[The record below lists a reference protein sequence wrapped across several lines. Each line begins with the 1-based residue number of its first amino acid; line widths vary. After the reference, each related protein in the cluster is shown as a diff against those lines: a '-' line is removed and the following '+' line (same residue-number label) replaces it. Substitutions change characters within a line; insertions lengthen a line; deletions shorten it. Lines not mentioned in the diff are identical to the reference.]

1 MSPAALCLMPPV
13 RASRRARFVCAPS
26 VSVTPVWFAEEL
38 KDMAFQC
45 VLMDDPVVA
54 ADGHTYNRKDI
65 EDWFKE
71 HNTSPNTGE
80 EFESKALFPN
90 IGMRKQI
97 NAWREEHGLPAL
109 TFGKPAKAPAHV
121 AGGGGGGGGAQIV
134 KPSAVCAHSKK
145 ALEAFCITCKKSICS
160 GCAIDAARCK
170 SHDTRPLAWIL
181 SLLRAENEAW
191 VQVQEG
197 RPQQLQAECE
207 RVDAAADAAIAA
219 FTSCIREEAAELKVE
234 LQRACV
240 GDVEGV
246 VREVGQLL
254 ADVQLAAAVHA
265 SDEPIEQLQQL
276 QLQSKA
282 L

>member
-1 MSPAALCLMPPV
+1 
-13 RASRRARFVCAPS
+13 
-26 VSVTPVWFAEEL
+26 
-38 KDMAFQC
+38 MAFQC

-71 HNTSPNTGE
+71 HNTSPKTGE
-80 EFESKALFPN
+80 EFESKTLFPN
-90 IGMRKQI
+90 IAIRTLI

-121 AGGGGGGGGAQIV
+121 AGGGGGGCGAQIV

-160 GCAIDAARCK
+160 GCAIDATRCK

-219 FTSCIREEAAELKVE
+219 FTSRVRQEADELKVE
-234 LQRACV
+234 LRRACV
-240 GDVEGV
+240 GELEGL
-246 VREVGQLL
+246 VREG
-254 ADVQLAAAVHA
+254 
-265 SDEPIEQLQQL
+265 
-276 QLQSKA
+276 
-282 L
+282 

>member
-1 MSPAALCLMPPV
+1 
-13 RASRRARFVCAPS
+13 
-26 VSVTPVWFAEEL
+26 
-38 KDMAFQC
+38 MAFQC

-80 EFESKALFPN
+80 EFDHKILNPN
-90 IGMRKQI
+90 IAMRKQI

-121 AGGGGGGGGAQIV
+121 AGGGGAQIV

-246 VREVGQLL
+246 VREAGLRCRQQGNAEL
-254 ADVQLAAAVHA
+254 AIV
-265 SDEPIEQLQQL
+265 SPR
-276 QLQSKA
+276 SKGCGCITRD
-282 L
+282 